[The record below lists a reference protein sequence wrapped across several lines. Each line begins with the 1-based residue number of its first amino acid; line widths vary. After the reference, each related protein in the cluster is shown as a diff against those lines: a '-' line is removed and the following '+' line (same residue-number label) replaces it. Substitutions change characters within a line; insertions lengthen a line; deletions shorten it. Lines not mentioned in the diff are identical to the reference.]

1 MRRSSM
7 PSKLDLV
14 LIAASVAAVVGFI
27 ERAHSVVIDPPD
39 AVELAALP
47 APTCS
52 DDERYGSS
60 RLVFLEEG
68 FLSGVRPSSAC
79 ERN

>member
-1 MRRSSM
+1 M

-14 LIAASVAAVVGFI
+14 LIAASIAAVVGFI
-27 ERAHSVVIDPPD
+27 ERAHSIVIDPPD

-47 APTCS
+47 APSCS
-52 DDERYGSS
+52 DDESYGGG

>member
-1 MRRSSM
+1 M

-14 LIAASVAAVVGFI
+14 LIAASIAAVVGFI

-68 FLSGVRPSSAC
+68 FLSGVRPRGADNQAC

>member
-1 MRRSSM
+1 M

-14 LIAASVAAVVGFI
+14 LIAASIAAVVGFI
-27 ERAHSVVIDPPD
+27 ERAHCIVIDPPD
-39 AVELAALP
+39 AIELASLP
-47 APTCS
+47 APTTCS
-52 DDERYGSS
+52 DDERDSS
-60 RLVFLEEG
+60 SQLVFLEEG